1 MCLYFPARW
10 LPTSLKRQR
19 HFPYINL
26 SFSQFCLVAHPLFI
40 MHTYTIIHLHHHNK
54 QTPSPHPSKNNRAKK
69 QLQRFLDNFQPFI
82 FTTKQLTKPLS
93 QEAYTTWYSQHI
105 TKLRYHPKRPS
116 LQQNTRLPNPSLF
129 YHEYMRLALVALDI
143 NGNICLLLRPLL
155 SLNAN
160 TNFCNLEALSTCA
173 ALALLGLAI
182 IKTHTLEKKTD
193 KKITMHNLHPRMQ
206 V

>member
-1 MCLYFPARW
+1 
-10 LPTSLKRQR
+10 
-19 HFPYINL
+19 
-26 SFSQFCLVAHPLFI
+26 
-40 MHTYTIIHLHHHNK
+40 MHTYITIIHLHHHNK
-54 QTPSPHPSKNNRAKK
+54 QTPSSYT
-69 QLQRFLDNFQPFI
+69 NFQPLI

-93 QEAYTTWYSQHI
+93 QEAYTTSYSQYI

-143 NGNICLLLRPLL
+143 NGNIWLLLRPLL
-155 SLNAN
+155 SSNAN

-173 ALALLGLAI
+173 ALALLGFAM

-193 KKITMHNLHPRMQ
+193 KKITMHNLHLRMQ

>member
-1 MCLYFPARW
+1 MATYKPQKAAEFSVYKPLIILSRRPSFIPSCIHTL
-10 LPTSLKRQR
+10 LLSTSTTIINKHPHLTPI
-19 HFPYINL
+19 FNL
-26 SFSQFCLVAHPLFI
+26 SS
-40 MHTYTIIHLHHHNK
+40 
-54 QTPSPHPSKNNRAKK
+54 SPP
-69 QLQRFLDNFQPFI
+69 
-82 FTTKQLTKPLS
+82 KQLTKPLS
-93 QEAYTTWYSQHI
+93 QEAYTTSYSQYI

-143 NGNICLLLRPLL
+143 NGNIWLLLRPLL
-155 SLNAN
+155 SSNAN

-173 ALALLGLAI
+173 ALALLGLAM

-193 KKITMHNLHPRMQ
+193 KKITMHNLHLRMQ